1 MNNRKRSKE
10 IPEWAIWS
18 VCSIHLLSITTISI
32 YQELNPWIPATM
44 VGFFVLLWSAVLT
57 GYSTRTVRAYMESV
71 VTLIAFLVYSFFCE
85 DVVQIMPNFIALVVL
100 LGLYRIPGL
109 FIPMYLATFV
119 LFFNHY
125 VYSGRLSGLDTM
137 GRLVEIFQMIN
148 VLFIEVIV
156 CVWVQKSRSKDRKND
171 EVLAEIEAAEKTKDD
186 FLANVS
192 HEIRTPVNTI
202 CGMSDLALRD
212 SNIDSVKEKLWDI
225 RTAGRNLIS
234 IVSDILDFSELQSG
248 KVELQ
253 EETYN
258 ITSTVNDI
266 INMVSAKKADKKI
279 ELIVNVDP
287 NIPSSLYGDE
297 KKIRR
302 VVLNLMDNAVKF
314 TENGSIFLDVSFRNE
329 DYGIN
334 LIISVKDSGIGMSE
348 EEVEGLFDSFNQA
361 DATRKRKE
369 GGMGLGLAISKAIIN
384 RMNGTISVKSE
395 LGKGS
400 IFKAVIPQKVLDET
414 PIVSINKPEKVNV
427 AMYFNFILED
437 RSDARDDYMAV
448 MNKMRQALPVKSHNC
463 MNIQELKR
471 RNEREQFSHIL
482 TGFNEY
488 MENRDYFDNLDPN
501 IVFAVLIDPKNDSKV
516 TNPAI
521 YKVYTPFYILSI
533 ANLLNTTGYDRK
545 KPSEKN
551 GKFTAPDVKVLIVD
565 DNLMNIRVIEG
576 LLAPYK
582 MRLTS
587 VTSGAE
593 AIKAVESRDYDLVF
607 MDHMMPEMDGVEA
620 LHHIREKG
628 GDYFKNLKIVALTAN
643 AIAGTREMF
652 LREGFD
658 DFVEKPVEPNVLER
672 ALKRVLPD
680 AKMYF
685 NETEKVEKQPVPI
698 EVPKATFVSDKKA
711 EPVAVHE
718 EKVHEE
724 EKAPASSISASAPDE
739 LVIGDLDTK
748 KGIMYCGGKEQ
759 YLEILKMQVDDAK
772 KQEDYVTSL
781 FKEENWKDYT
791 IQVHAIKST
800 MMSIGAVNL
809 SEMAKALEMAGKHD
823 DPGYIHE
830 NHEAMM
836 AEYRRVVDVIG
847 KALYGDKDSEER
859 NEDFANLRE
868 INVSEL
874 TQKADEFET
883 GAYIL
888 DRNLMLSILTD
899 LGNCSFNG
907 KPLTKTMERIIHKV
921 EMSDYMSAADALRN
935 ILGSGGE

>member
-1 MNNRKRSKE
+1 MNNRKKSKE

-18 VCSIHLLSITTISI
+18 VCSIHLLSITVISI
-32 YQELNPWIPATM
+32 YQDLNPWIPATM
-44 VGFFVLLWSAVLT
+44 VGLFVLLWAAVLT
-57 GYSTRTVRAYMESV
+57 SYSTRTVRAYMEAV
-71 VTLIAFLVYSFFCE
+71 ITLGAFILYSFFCE
-85 DVVQIMPNFIALVVL
+85 DVLQILPNFIALVVL
-100 LGLYRIPGL
+100 IGLYRVSGL
-109 FIPMYLATFV
+109 FIPMCIATFV
-119 LFFNHY
+119 LFFNY
-125 VYSGRLSGLDTM
+125 YIYSGRWSELDSM
-137 GRLVEIFQMIN
+137 GRLVDIFQMIN
-148 VLFIEVIV
+148 VLFIEVV
-156 CVWVQKSRSKDRKND
+156 VYVWVRKSLSKDRKND
-171 EVLAEIEAAEKTKDD
+171 EVLAEVEAAEKTKDD

-212 SNIDSVKEKLWDI
+212 SNPESVKEKLWDI

-248 KVELQ
+248 NVELQ
-253 EETYN
+253 EEAYN

-266 INMVSAKKADKKI
+266 IGMVTAKKEDKRI
-279 ELIVNVDP
+279 EFIVNVDP

-314 TENGSIFLDVSFRNE
+314 TESGSIFLDVSFRNE

-348 EEVEGLFDSFNQA
+348 EEVEGLFNSFNQA
-361 DATRKRKE
+361 DATRKRRN
-369 GGMGLGLAISKAIIN
+369 GGMGLGLAISKAIIM

-400 IFKAVIPQKVLDET
+400 VFKAVIPQKVLDET
-414 PIVSINKPEKVNV
+414 PIISIVKPEKVNV
-427 AMYFNFILED
+427 ALYFSFVLED
-437 RSDARDDYMAV
+437 RAEARDDYMAV
-448 MNKMRQALPVKSHNC
+448 MNKMRQSLPVKSHNC

-488 MENRDYFDNLDPN
+488 MENKEYFDNLDPN

-516 TNPAI
+516 TNPSI

-533 ANLLNTTGYDRK
+533 ANLLNTSGGGRDKQRGKTGR
-545 KPSEKN
+545 
-551 GKFTAPDVKVLIVD
+551 FTAPDVKALIVD

-582 MRLTS
+582 MRLSS

-593 AIKAVESRDYDLVF
+593 AIKAVGSRDFDLVF
-607 MDHMMPEMDGVEA
+607 MDHMMPEMDGVET

-628 GDYFKNLKIVALTAN
+628 GEYFKNLKIVALTAN

-652 LREGFD
+652 LREGFN

-680 AKMYF
+680 TKMYF
-685 NETEKVEKQPVPI
+685 DEEEKTSKKEVPI
-698 EVPKATFVSDKKA
+698 EIPKEPFSKA
-711 EPVAVHE
+711 VEY
-718 EKVHEE
+718 
-724 EKAPASSISASAPDE
+724 EKASVAKEEPAKETLRENGSGE
-739 LVIGDLDTK
+739 FEIGDLDVK

-759 YLEILKMQVDDAK
+759 YIEILKMQVSDAQ
-772 KQEDYVTSL
+772 KQEDYVNSL
-781 FKEENWKDYT
+781 FADENWKDYT

-809 SEMAKALEMAGKHD
+809 SGMAKDLEMAGKHD
-823 DPGYIHE
+823 DPAYIRE
-830 NHEAMM
+830 NHGAMM
-836 AEYRRVVDVIG
+836 AEYKRVIDMIENGLNSSGEASVECVQ
-847 KALYGDKDSEER
+847 
-859 NEDFANLRE
+859 NANLRE
-868 INVSEL
+868 ITVTEL
-874 TQKADEFET
+874 SQKADEFET
-883 GAYIL
+883 GAYVL

-899 LGNCSFNG
+899 LSNCSFNG
-907 KPLTKTMERIIHKV
+907 KPLTKIIDRIVHKV

-935 ILGSGGE
+935 ILGAGGE